1 MGLLIFKSFE
11 MISVELPSSNV
22 VILGAVVVVPS
33 SNVVILGAVLVVVE
47 VVLLVFV
54 VCVVVSRVREARLK
68 INIDI
73 SIIIS
78 F

>member
-1 MGLLIFKSFE
+1 

-54 VCVVVSRVREARLK
+54 VCVVVSKVREARLK
-68 INIDI
+68 IIIDI
-73 SIIIS
+73 KSYFHFLTINTSI
-78 F
+78 

>member
-1 MGLLIFKSFE
+1 